1 MISPFA
7 SYELSLAL
15 TLTGRSATAYLD
27 FAVELVS
34 RLPKTLAALEAGQID
49 IIRAR
54 IIAEATHMLSG
65 EHAAAVE
72 DRIFPRAGR
81 QTSGQL
87 RAALARAVLAAD
99 PGAARARR
107 EQAQR
112 DARVLAGV
120 RTPGPPRCAA
130 GTCPRRTCWPPT
142 SGSPRGH
149 AS

>member
-72 DRIFPRAGR
+72 DRDLPPRRAADQRAAAGGPGPRGPCRRSRCGPGPAGTGAAGRAG
-81 QTSGQL
+81 
-87 RAALARAVLAAD
+87 AALA
-99 PGAARARR
+99 
-107 EQAQR
+107 
-112 DARVLAGV
+112 
-120 RTPGPPRCAA
+120 
-130 GTCPRRTCWPPT
+130 
-142 SGSPRGH
+142 
-149 AS
+149 